1 MKSKVT
7 VTKVPKAELE
17 NRIELRKAEFDR
29 RIIGTKKVKEI
40 GGRERFL
47 GIGGGGGIV
56 KEDSV

>member
-1 MKSKVT
+1 M
-7 VTKVPKAELE
+7 TKVPKAELE